1 MRVAM
6 IGNKL
11 AAQIAAIALLV
22 AAFAGPAVAVDLEPK
37 QILAPSGKLRVGLYP
52 GTPTSILVSQTE
64 GPRGVGYDLG
74 KEARAPIGRA
84 L

>member
-1 MRVAM
+1 MRVAT

-11 AAQIAAIALLV
+11 AARIAAVVLL

-52 GTPTSILVSQTE
+52 GTPTSILESASE

-74 KEARAPIGRA
+74 KELARPTHW
-84 L
+84 